1 MKKILPL
8 FFCFVFLFSG
18 CGLNVEKVDNSVVT
32 TTQKET
38 TVTSEL
44 TETSSSETEETFT
57 ELTTDKEST
66 TKAEVT
72 PKPET
77 TTKTKKPETTTKTK
91 KPETTTQKQNTCTF
105 VIECKTILNNMDSL
119 KSNKKEF
126 LPADGVILKKTTV
139 TFEEGET
146 VFDVLKRICKE
157 NNIQMESSYTPGYD
171 NYYIEGIN
179 QIYEKDCGT
188 KSGWMYC
195 VNGTFPNYGCSDYKL
210 KNGDEVEW
218 RYTCDLGSDI
228 GDNSF

>member
-8 FFCFVFLFSG
+8 FLCFVFLFSG
-18 CGLNVEKVDNSVVT
+18 CGLTVEKVDNSAT
-32 TTQKET
+32 TTLQEET
-38 TVTSEL
+38 TVIDEI
-44 TETSSSETEETFT
+44 TETSASEAEETYV
-57 ELTTDKEST
+57 ESTTDKSITETDT
-66 TKAEVT
+66 TKT
-72 PKPET
+72 SET
-77 TTKTKKPETTTKTK
+77 TTKIEKAETTTK
-91 KPETTTQKQNTCTF
+91 KQNTCTF

-126 LPADGVILKKTTV
+126 LPADGVILRKTTV
-139 TFEEGET
+139 TFKEGET
-146 VFDVLKRICKE
+146 VFDVLKRVCKE

-188 KSGWMYC
+188 KSGWMYS

-218 RYTCDLGSDI
+218 RYTCDLGEDI

>member
-8 FFCFVFLFSG
+8 FLCFVFLFGG
-18 CGLNVEKVDNSVVT
+18 CGLTVEKVDNSVVT

-66 TKAEVT
+66 AKSEVT
-72 PKPET
+72 P
-77 TTKTKKPETTTKTK
+77 KPETTTKTK

-210 KNGDEVEW
+210 KSGDKVEW

>member
-8 FFCFVFLFSG
+8 FLCFILLFSG
-18 CGLNVEKVDNSVVT
+18 CGLTVEKVDNSVVT

-38 TVTSEL
+38 NVTSEI
-44 TETSSSETEETFT
+44 TETSSSEAEETFT

-66 TKAEVT
+66 TKTEVT
-72 PKPET
+72 P
-77 TTKTKKPETTTKTK
+77 

-105 VIECKTILNNMDSL
+105 VIECKTILNNMDNL
-119 KSNKKEF
+119 KESKKEF
-126 LPADGVILKKTTV
+126 LPADGIILKKTTV
-139 TFEEGET
+139 TFKDGET

-210 KNGDEVEW
+210 KSGDKVEW

>member
-8 FFCFVFLFSG
+8 FLCFVFLFSG

-38 TVTSEL
+38 NVTSEI

-57 ELTTDKEST
+57 ELTTDKESI
-66 TKAEVT
+66 TKSEVT
-72 PKPET
+72 P
-77 TTKTKKPETTTKTK
+77 KPETTTKTK

-139 TFEEGET
+139 TFEGGET

-157 NNIQMESSYTPGYD
+157 NWNNFIIKYNRLP
-171 NYYIEGIN
+171 
-179 QIYEKDCGT
+179 
-188 KSGWMYC
+188 
-195 VNGTFPNYGCSDYKL
+195 
-210 KNGDEVEW
+210 
-218 RYTCDLGSDI
+218 
-228 GDNSF
+228 

>member
-8 FFCFVFLFSG
+8 FLCFVFLFSG
-18 CGLNVEKVDNSVVT
+18 CGLSVEKVDNSAT
-32 TTQKET
+32 TTLQEET
-38 TVTSEL
+38 TVINETTSV
-44 TETSSSETEETFT
+44 ET
-57 ELTTDKEST
+57 TT
-66 TKAEVT
+66 A
-72 PKPET
+72 PET
-77 TTKTKKPETTTKTK
+77 TTKVEKTDITQKPEPITKVENFETTTKTK

-105 VIECKTILNNMDSL
+105 VIECKTILNNIENL
-119 KSNKKEF
+119 KENKKEF

-139 TFEEGET
+139 TFKDGET
-146 VFDVLKRICKE
+146 VFDVLKRVCKE

-210 KNGDEVEW
+210 KSGDKVEW

>member
-1 MKKILPL
+1 MPL
-8 FFCFVFLFSG
+8 FLCFVFLLGG
-18 CGLNVEKVDNSVVT
+18 CGLTVEKVDNSAT
-32 TTQKET
+32 TALQEET
-38 TVTSEL
+38 TVINETTSV
-44 TETSSSETEETFT
+44 ET
-57 ELTTDKEST
+57 TT
-66 TKAEVT
+66 A
-72 PKPET
+72 PET
-77 TTKTKKPETTTKTK
+77 TTKVEKTDITQKPEPTTKVENFETATK
-91 KPETTTQKQNTCTF
+91 IEKTETTTQKQSTCTF

-139 TFEEGET
+139 TFEDGET
-146 VFDVLKRICKE
+146 VFDVLKRVCKE

-210 KNGDEVEW
+210 KNGDEIKFL
-218 RYTCDLGSDI
+218 YTCDLGADI
-228 GDNSF
+228 GDNSFNN

>member
-1 MKKILPL
+1 MKKILPVFL
-8 FFCFVFLFSG
+8 CFVFLLGG
-18 CGLNVEKVDNSVVT
+18 CGLTVEKVDNSVVT

-57 ELTTDKEST
+57 ESTTVKEST
-66 TKAEVT
+66 TKSEVT
-72 PKPET
+72 QKTEN
-77 TTKTKKPETTTKTK
+77 TTKIKKPETTTK
-91 KPETTTQKQNTCTF
+91 KQNTCTF
-105 VIECKTILNNMDSL
+105 VIECKTILNNMGNL
-119 KSNKKEF
+119 KESKKEF

-139 TFEEGET
+139 TFKDGET
-146 VFDVLKRICKE
+146 VFDVLTRVCKE
-157 NNIQMESSYTPGYD
+157 NNIQTESSYTPGYD

>member
-1 MKKILPL
+1 MKKILSVFL
-8 FFCFVFLFSG
+8 CFVFLLGG
-18 CGLNVEKVDNSVVT
+18 CGLTVEKVDNSAT
-32 TTQKET
+32 TALQEET
-38 TVTSEL
+38 TVTDEI
-44 TETSSSETEETFT
+44 TETSLRETEETFT
-57 ELTTDKEST
+57 ESTTVKEST
-66 TKAEVT
+66 TKFEVT
-72 PKPET
+72 Q
-77 TTKTKKPETTTKTK
+77 KTENTTKTK

-105 VIECKTILNNMDSL
+105 VIECKTILNNIENL
-119 KSNKKEF
+119 KENKKEF

-139 TFEEGET
+139 TFKDGET
-146 VFDVLKRICKE
+146 VFDVLKRVCKE

-210 KNGDEVEW
+210 KNGDEIKFL
-218 RYTCDLGSDI
+218 YTCDLGADI

>member
-8 FFCFVFLFSG
+8 FLCFVFLFSG

-44 TETSSSETEETFT
+44 TETSSSETEETLT

-66 TKAEVT
+66 TKSEVT
-72 PKPET
+72 P
-77 TTKTKKPETTTKTK
+77 KPETTTKTK

-139 TFEEGET
+139 TFEDGET

-218 RYTCDLGSDI
+218 RYTCDLGADI